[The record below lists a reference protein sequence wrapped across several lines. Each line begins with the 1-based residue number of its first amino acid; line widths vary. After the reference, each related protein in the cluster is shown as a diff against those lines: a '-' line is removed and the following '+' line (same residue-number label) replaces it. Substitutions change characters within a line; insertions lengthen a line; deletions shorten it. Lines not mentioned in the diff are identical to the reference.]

1 MTSDVNRD
9 ISKELFPLGN
19 EAIYDS
25 LQNLRRPREFSS
37 LSDLE
42 FKLFHKDPD
51 IRLRAASSRDLFH
64 TINPSQD
71 QIDRLLQDSDY
82 RVVATILRRLP
93 YSPTESQ
100 SNLGLFSS
108 NQKITGAFIDYL
120 ACFSEEQIERLCN
133 LDYSNPDAAENLN
146 AFLSNPNWILSANR
160 GLALLKTSPPHL
172 HPLIFHRCE
181 LSSEILVQCFE
192 HSDNASQISML
203 KRSDFNRKH
212 TLALINHEH
221 ISDGITHPVIEIRC
235 LWISSNLYSPSS
247 SAYKFFLNSPDPSI
261 RVAAASR
268 HDFEPTFT
276 QLKQG
281 LRDPF
286 LSVRTAFLKKAPSTW
301 CVASILLK
309 KLFMDLITGLKA
321 R

>member
-1 MTSDVNRD
+1 MSSEANRD

-25 LQNLRRPREFSS
+25 EQNLRRPREFSS
-37 LSDLE
+37 PSDLE
-42 FKLFHKDPD
+42 FKLFHQNPV

-64 TINPSQD
+64 TINPSPD

-93 YSPTESQ
+93 HSPTEAQ

-146 AFLSNPNWILSANR
+146 AFLSNPNWILSASR
-160 GLALLKTSPPHL
+160 GLALLSTAPSYL

-181 LSSEILVQCFE
+181 LSTEILVQCFE
-192 HSDNASQISML
+192 YSDNASQISML

-212 TLALINHEH
+212 TLALLNQDH
-221 ISDGITHPVIEIRC
+221 ISNGIIHPLIEIRC
-235 LWISSNLYSPSS
+235 LWISSNLYSPTS
-247 SAYKFFLNSPDPSI
+247 SAYKFFLNSPDPLI
-261 RVAAASR
+261 RIAAASR
-268 HDFEPTFT
+268 HDFEPTVN
-276 QLKQG
+276 QLRQG
-281 LRDPF
+281 LQDPF
-286 LSVRTAFLKKAPSTW
+286 LSVRTAFLKKAPSIW
-301 CVASILLK
+301 CVIAILLK
-309 KLFMDLITGLKA
+309 KLFSKPIRTI
-321 R
+321 